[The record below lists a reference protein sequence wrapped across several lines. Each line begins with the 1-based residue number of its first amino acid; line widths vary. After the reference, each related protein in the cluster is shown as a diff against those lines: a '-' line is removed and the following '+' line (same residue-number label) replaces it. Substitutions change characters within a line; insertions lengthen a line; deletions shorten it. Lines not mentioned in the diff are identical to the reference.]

1 MNIRENLILKVIQG
15 DIFRAPAEA
24 IVNPANLSLLA
35 GSGLCGVIHKR
46 AGLKLEEK
54 CKSIGKQEI
63 GNAIVTPAFELSTLK
78 GIIHACGPR
87 WLDGSRGEQELL
99 ALTHQNIITAALE
112 HGFSSIAI
120 PAISTGVYRFPVDVA
135 AHVSINTC
143 KHLLADN
150 NELSVTFVMSEYDK
164 FTIYESFL

>member
-1 MNIRENLILKVIQG
+1 MLTVTHGNIFNEPV
-15 DIFRAPAEA
+15 DA
-24 IVNPANLSLLA
+24 IVNPANVSLLA
-35 GSGLCGVIHKR
+35 GSGLCGVIHKL

-63 GNAIVTPAFELSTLK
+63 GNAIVTTAFELSSLK

-99 ALTHQNIITAALE
+99 ALTHQNIITAALAN
-112 HGFSSIAI
+112 GFSSIAI

-135 AHVSINTC
+135 AYVSINTC

-150 NELSVTFVMSEYDK
+150 NELSVTFVMSEHDK

>member
-1 MNIRENLILKVIQG
+1 MLNVTHG
-15 DIFRAPAEA
+15 DIFNEYVDA
-24 IVNPANLSLLA
+24 IVNPANASLLA

-99 ALTHQNIITAALE
+99 ALTHQNIITAALA

-120 PAISTGVYRFPVDVA
+120 PAISTGVYRFPVEVA
-135 AHVSINTC
+135 AYVSINTC
-143 KHLLADN
+143 KHLLAEN
-150 NELSVTFVMSEYDK
+150 NSLSITFVMSEYDK
-164 FTIYESFL
+164 FIIYESFL